1 MKLASYFE
9 SQHFKTIAV
18 LLIKQTRIIGFFI
31 YALAIV
37 GFFILPREDISRS
50 SYFDENALM
59 SGLATTQFGDAVT
72 AISVIEEELSKI
84 GLEVYQQNFSA
95 LPPIALVQQS
105 TPTISGRNIYG
116 VLRAPR
122 ASTTEA
128 LVLSAPFS
136 TRDGT
141 SNVYGIAAMLS
152 LANYLKTKNYWAKDL
167 VFLFTSEGELGTEA
181 WMDAYLGQQ
190 MPGIVASSLQ
200 GHSGSIQAVFNLE
213 LESPFFDYV
222 EIIVGGTNGILPN
235 LDMVNTVTRLCLLE
249 GIQTTFHSPWSSSLT
264 YRQSLIG
271 MLLFGARLAPGLPTG
286 NHALFLRH
294 RIDAVTIRGVGNSQ
308 QGTKT
313 QNMIRL
319 GRAMEGII
327 RSFNN
332 LLETLHHS
340 LYFYL
345 LPSSWSFVSIAFYT
359 PPFGLF
365 LLPLALEALK
375 QWLVARVPDILLP
388 TLPLNTLGAPNKLLF
403 PFNRLLVLLL
413 VSFGSGGLLCY
424 LPALACTHLGPLT
437 NTGLVAGLLLIC
449 GVSVLV
455 PLLLGLPVMDHE
467 WRIVKCFNLLL
478 LVIML
483 AAFAVLNYPLAVCLA
498 LCLSLPC
505 TITQPSGLSSQCAHW
520 FSQTSL
526 LLLSPP
532 MWALYFC
539 ALYTFSLSAP
549 SADLRDVIVD
559 SITMAMTGVASSY
572 NAWHLLG
579 CWLYWAMCLCVWP
592 LWMMAWSLTC
602 LQQAMGLGEGNQKG
616 YSHSK
621 DSQVFDGSPS
631 PTSRSIVKDSSSHS
645 ID

>member
-1 MKLASYFE
+1 
-9 SQHFKTIAV
+9 
-18 LLIKQTRIIGFFI
+18 
-31 YALAIV
+31 
-37 GFFILPREDISRS
+37 
-50 SYFDENALM
+50 
-59 SGLATTQFGDAVT
+59 
-72 AISVIEEELSKI
+72 
-84 GLEVYQQNFSA
+84 
-95 LPPIALVQQS
+95 
-105 TPTISGRNIYG
+105 
-116 VLRAPR
+116 
-122 ASTTEA
+122 
-128 LVLSAPFS
+128 
-136 TRDGT
+136 
-141 SNVYGIAAMLS
+141 MLS

-222 EIIVGGTNGILPN
+222 EIIVGFKEMLRRVYFNI
-235 LDMVNTVTRLCLLE
+235 
-249 GIQTTFHSPWSSSLT
+249 T
-264 YRQSLIG
+264 YLS
-271 MLLFGARLAPGLPTG
+271 A
-286 NHALFLRH
+286 NRH

-319 GRAMEGII
+319 GRDA
-327 RSFNN
+327 N
-332 LLETLHHS
+332 
-340 LYFYL
+340 
-345 LPSSWSFVSIAFYT
+345 P
-359 PPFGLF
+359 
-365 LLPLALEALK
+365 
-375 QWLVARVPDILLP
+375 VPDYVEM
-388 TLPLNTLGAPNKLLF
+388 F
-403 PFNRLLVLLL
+403 VLLL
-413 VSFGSGGLLCY
+413 SIKESGGE
-424 LPALACTHLGPLT
+424 ALA
-437 NTGLVAGLLLIC
+437 A
-449 GVSVLV
+449 
-455 PLLLGLPVMDHE
+455 LPS
-467 WRIVKCFNLLL
+467 
-478 LVIML
+478 
-483 AAFAVLNYPLAVCLA
+483 A
-498 LCLSLPC
+498 LSLPC

-602 LQQAMGLGEGNQKG
+602 LQQVSSPKEEGCSPSKESLQAMGLGEGNQKG